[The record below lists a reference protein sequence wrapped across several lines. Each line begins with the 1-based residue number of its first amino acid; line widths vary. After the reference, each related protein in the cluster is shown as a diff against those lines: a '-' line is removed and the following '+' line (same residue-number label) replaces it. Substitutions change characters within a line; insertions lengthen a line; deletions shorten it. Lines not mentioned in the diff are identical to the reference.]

1 MKPTCTWCA
10 EPSAVEKCERC
21 ESNHES
27 VAIVTRIEVDALY
40 RAAKRLRALAQAAH
54 LERERTQPLG
64 VQLNRTCVCGRD
76 DTIYKDD
83 LCREAEGAW
92 RVAVRLHNESRAL
105 AAARRL
111 AQRTEGER

>member
-1 MKPTCTWCA
+1 MTPTCRWCG
-10 EPSAVEKCERC
+10 EPSAAQKCEQC

-64 VQLNRTCVCGRD
+64 VQLNRTCVCGRG

-83 LCREAEGAW
+83 LCREAEDAW
-92 RVAVRLHNESRAL
+92 RVAVRLDNESRAL
-105 AAARRL
+105 AQTRKL
-111 AQRTEGER
+111 AQRATPK